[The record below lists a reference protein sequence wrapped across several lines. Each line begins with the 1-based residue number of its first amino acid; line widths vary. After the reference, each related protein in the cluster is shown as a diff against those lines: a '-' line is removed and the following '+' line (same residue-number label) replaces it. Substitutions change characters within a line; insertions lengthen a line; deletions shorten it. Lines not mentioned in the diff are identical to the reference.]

1 MNRREYLVEF
11 VTGVI
16 ESVYALNQED
26 AKIIAMGRQI
36 EKGNDRTI
44 KEMRMQH
51 EDNKF
56 YLIKL

>member
-26 AKIIAMGRQI
+26 AKIIAMCRQI

-44 KEMRMQH
+44 KEMRMRH